1 MRDVFSKF
9 RCLEHS
15 GAAVLFPSNAI
26 IRENENSE
34 TYCNKRMAS
43 PGNTAP
49 TILGAKQVT
58 FIRSKRYLA
67 LSAMFSIRKERRTNE
82 IGQRII
88 RGPLKATLAPLPH
101 FI

>member
-34 TYCNKRMAS
+34 TYCIKRMAS
-43 PGNTAP
+43 PGITAP

-67 LSAMFSIRKERRTNE
+67 LSANDLDLSVTVLNKERRTNE

-88 RGPLKATLAPLPH
+88 RGRSKQL
-101 FI
+101 